1 MWLARVDWVG
11 GPARLYSG
19 LLEGDVW
26 VEKPKSTGR
35 SACATGTGGTQ
46 NHGFIAGWEKFWLVW
61 KVRMR
66 EEMVPGEMQKRK
78 NVPKPLRAR
87 KAPRDPKQSKP
98 ETRLEEVLQSA
109 ANIFFAK
116 GFHATSI
123 EEVARDVGMLKG
135 SLYYYIKSKDDLLF
149 KLLLAGIEDGDAY
162 IAKQIDL
169 EGDPVEQLER
179 AVRAQ
184 IDYIIQNRVQFG
196 LFLHEFDSLSG
207 KRQHKLISVMSRY
220 NSRFV
225 ELVRR
230 GQEQGKLMDGEP
242 WLIVNGILGM
252 CNWLY
257 RWYDTDH
264 ISDPEQVKQIFLR
277 MLLRG
282 ICKS

>member
-1 MWLARVDWVG
+1 MAR
-11 GPARLYSG
+11 
-19 LLEGDVW
+19 
-26 VEKPKSTGR
+26 K
-35 SACATGTGGTQ
+35 
-46 NHGFIAGWEKFWLVW
+46 
-61 KVRMR
+61 KV
-66 EEMVPGEMQKRK
+66 KRK
-78 NVPKPLRAR
+78 SAPKPLRAR
-87 KAPRDPKQSKP
+87 NAAPAGSQSKP
-98 ETRLEEVLQSA
+98 ATRLEEVLQSA

-123 EEVARDVGMLKG
+123 EDVARDVGMLKG

-149 KLLLAGIEDGDAY
+149 QLLLAGIEDGDAF
-162 IAKQIDL
+162 IARQIDVA
-169 EGDPVEQLER
+169 GDPVEQLER
-179 AVRAQ
+179 AIRAQ
-184 IDYIIQNRVQFG
+184 IDYIIENKVPFG

-230 GQEQGKLMDGEP
+230 GQQQGRLIDGEP

-264 ISDPEQVKQIFLR
+264 VSGPEQIKQVFLR
-277 MLLRG
+277 MILRG
-282 ICKS
+282 IQNNSNAQNMEED

>member
-1 MWLARVDWVG
+1 
-11 GPARLYSG
+11 
-19 LLEGDVW
+19 
-26 VEKPKSTGR
+26 
-35 SACATGTGGTQ
+35 
-46 NHGFIAGWEKFWLVW
+46 
-61 KVRMR
+61 
-66 EEMVPGEMQKRK
+66 VPGK
-78 NVPKPLRAR
+78 NAKHKPAPKPLRAR
-87 KAPRDPKQSKP
+87 TAPHANSKSKP
-98 ETRLEEVLQSA
+98 GTRLEEVLRSA

-123 EEVARDVGMLKG
+123 EDVARDVGMLKG

-149 KLLLAGIEDGDAY
+149 QLLLAGIEDGDAF
-162 IAKQIDL
+162 IARQIDPA
-169 EGDPVEQLER
+169 GDPVEQLER
-179 AVRAQ
+179 AIRAH
-184 IDYIIQNRVQFG
+184 IDYIIQNKVPFG

-230 GQEQGKLMDGEP
+230 GQQQGQLIEGEP

-264 ISDPEQVKQIFLR
+264 VSNPEQIKQVFLR
-277 MLLRG
+277 MLLHG
-282 ICKS
+282 IRKS